1 MGDSPYLEQYLKDNF
16 NEKSPKRINCFFIE
30 VLIIFSRTINKRT
43 IKEVSYLKNV
53 EDNEIIINFS
63 GCLVSLGP
71 LRSDLVSSYNRWN
84 NDFQTTKT
92 LASTRPV
99 ILEEEVSIFEQV
111 AKSRDYIFFTIY
123 DKETL
128 RPIGNTYLSDIDYK
142 NRNAEFNIVIGE
154 KDSRGK
160 GYGTEVA
167 MLILDYAFNI
177 SGLHNVFLKVYEFNE
192 NAIRAYK
199 KAGFV
204 ECGRRRQSHF
214 IGGRLWDVIYMEALA
229 TEFEGSSIKEALSF
243 EVKTEI

>member
-1 MGDSPYLEQYLKDNF
+1 MINVNDNQ
-16 NEKSPKRINCFFIE
+16 
-30 VLIIFSRTINKRT
+30 
-43 IKEVSYLKNV
+43 
-53 EDNEIIINFS
+53 IIINFS
-63 GCLVSLGP
+63 GSLVSLGP
-71 LRSDLVSSYNRWN
+71 LRSDLVSYYNRWN

-99 ILEEEVSIFEQV
+99 ILEEEVSVFEQI
-111 AKSRDYIFFTIY
+111 AKSESYIFFTIY
-123 DKETL
+123 EKETL
-128 RPIGNTYLSDIDYK
+128 RPIGNTYLSNIDYK

-154 KDSRGK
+154 KDYRGK

-167 MLILDYAFNI
+167 LLILDYAFNV
-177 SGLHNVFLKVYEFNE
+177 SGLHNVFLKVFEFNE

-229 TEFEGSSIKEALSF
+229 TEFGDSAINKALSF
-243 EVKTEI
+243 EVKTEV